1 MVLTLYKLDASPP
14 VRAVKMVIAAIN
26 LPDVE
31 YVDVNL
37 LQGDHLKEDYI
48 KLNPQHTI
56 PTLVDDDFVIWD
68 SHAIA
73 TYLINMY
80 ADNDSLYPSDPQ
92 KRALIDQRM
101 HFDSSILFPP
111 VREAVGPVIFGNEK
125 VFPPEVLQK
134 IQNGYEFTEKF
145 ITGEWLAGDD
155 LSVAD
160 ICCVATISTANE
172 ILPIDENLF
181 PKLAEWIKRC
191 SELEIYKNEN
201 EPGLNLFSQI
211 LKSKL
216 A

>member
-1 MVLTLYKLDASPP
+1 MVVTLYKLDASPP

-37 LQGDHLKEDYI
+37 LERDQFNENYM

-68 SHAIA
+68 SHAIC

-80 ADNDSLYPSDPQ
+80 AENDSLYPSEPK
-92 KRALIDQRM
+92 KRGLIDQRL
-101 HFDSSILFPP
+101 HFDSGVLFPP

-125 VFPPEVLQK
+125 SFKAEVLQK
-134 IQNGYEFTEKF
+134 IQTGYEFTDKF
-145 ITGEWLAGDD
+145 LTGEWLAGDE
-155 LSVAD
+155 LTVAD
-160 ICCVATISTANE
+160 VCCVATISTANE
-172 ILPIDENLF
+172 ILPIDEDLF
-181 PKLAEWIKRC
+181 PKLAKWMKRC

-201 EPGLNLFSQI
+201 EPGLKMFSQI